1 MRFLK
6 QLFAFLG
13 GFSVLGGAFVL
24 MWQYFRNKQL
34 FVVLLSNSIVKG
46 SFDVLKK
53 MAWAALAV
61 VVGLIFLMI
70 SMKCASIVRRNERE
84 RKAELKQQ
92 QKENDAIV
100 RQLEKEAEEAKAEA
114 EQAKAE
120 AERIRLTLADTK
132 TEETAETNVEEQA

>member
-1 MRFLK
+1 MKFLK
-6 QLFAFLG
+6 ELFAFLG

-46 SFDVLKK
+46 SITVLQK
-53 MAWAALAV
+53 MAMAAAAI

-70 SMKCASIVRRNERE
+70 SMKFASIARRNERE
-84 RKAELKQQ
+84 KKAALRQQ
-92 QKENDAIV
+92 QKENDEIA
-100 RQLEKEAEEAKAEA
+100 RQLKKEAEEAKAEA

-120 AERIRLTLADTK
+120 AERIRLTLADTQK
-132 TEETAETNVEEQA
+132 EEETKVEEQA